1 MTTETKPT
9 IRYSELNLFL
19 NCGIAYWRR
28 YIQHDKTPQTL
39 PMIRGSGVHE
49 AIATNHRQKK
59 GSGVDIKRRDLEA
72 IAAEYVR
79 ATAGEGV
86 MLTPD
91 EKSVGL
97 APSIERTRMSAL
109 CLAGVY
115 AEKCAPDTQPELV
128 EQEIVIAM
136 PGAPVDLKGTIDVA
150 TTAKRIRDYKTSKRA
165 KSQREA
171 DESLQLSLYGL
182 AYRALTGGD
191 PSGYDLEVLIDSGKK
206 LDHKRLPTTRSQRD
220 FVVLVNRINA
230 LLKARETGTFAPAN
244 FGHWLCGPRYCSF
257 WNSCAYVNSERAE
270 AAAENG

>member
-1 MTTETKPT
+1 
-9 IRYSELNLFL
+9 LNLFL
-19 NCGIAYWRR
+19 NCGIAYMRR
-28 YIQHDKTPQTL
+28 YIQHDAAPQTL

-59 GSGVDIKRRDLEA
+59 DSARDLARKDLAE

-79 ATAGEGV
+79 QAAAKGV

-97 APSIERTRMSAL
+97 NPSVERTRMSAL
-109 CLAGVY
+109 GLAEVY
-115 AEKCAPDTQPELV
+115 ADRCAPDTQPELV
-128 EQEIVIAM
+128 EAEIVIAM
-136 PGAPVDLKGTIDVA
+136 PTAPVDLKGTIDVA
-150 TTAKRIRDYKTSKRA
+150 TREKRIRDYKTSKRA

-182 AYRALTGGD
+182 AYRALQGCD

-206 LDHKRLPTTRSQRD
+206 TDHKRLATTRGHRD

-244 FGHWLCGPRYCSF
+244 VGHWLCGPRYCNY
-257 WNSCAYVNSERAE
+257 WPTCAYVNAERAE
-270 AAAENG
+270 AASENS